1 MRNNMSFFDI
11 IQQYKLEGINSA
23 LASTSTDRVK
33 SALDSDIPDSDDFL
47 ALLSPAAYP
56 CFEEIADKAHRITLQ
71 NFGRTIQLY
80 TPFYISDFC
89 DNGCLYC
96 GYNINNK
103 TPRKRLTLDEVEK
116 EARYIADTGLR
127 HILILTGDSRA
138 MSPVSYIKDCIGV
151 LKKYFSLIAI
161 EVYPLSESEYKEL
174 IAEGVESLT
183 IYQETYNRDVYK
195 TVHPQGPKKDYV
207 FRLNAPERALS
218 QNIRAVNIGALLGL
232 DDFRVE
238 GFFTGLH
245 AYYLQEM
252 FPFAEISVSVP
263 RIQQAAADYTPA
275 FDIKDKGIAQ
285 LVCALRIFLPR
296 IGINL
301 STRENPDFRDNML
314 ALGVTK
320 ISAQSITSVGGRL
333 FQGEGRLEQFSISDK
348 RSVKDIINLLQRKG
362 YQPVFKDWMH
372 I

>member
-1 MRNNMSFFDI
+1 MSFFDI
-11 IQQYKLEGINSA
+11 MQEYKRENLNTILLSVSLGRIKLALSRDIVGI
-23 LASTSTDRVK
+23 
-33 SALDSDIPDSDDFL
+33 DDFL
-47 ALLSPAAYP
+47 ALLSPVA
-56 CFEEIADKAHRITLQ
+56 CSCLEEIADKARKITLQ

-89 DNGCLYC
+89 DNSCIYC
-96 GYNINNK
+96 GYNINIK
-103 TPRKRLTLDEVEK
+103 KPRKRLSLDEIEN

-127 HILILTGDSRA
+127 HILLLTGDSRS
-138 MSPVSYIKDCIGV
+138 MSPVSYIKDCVGV

-183 IYQETYNRDVYK
+183 IYQETYNRDVYE
-195 TVHPQGPKKDYV
+195 TVHPQGPKKDYM

-232 DDFRVE
+232 DDFRLE

-275 FDIKDKGIAQ
+275 FDVKDKDIAQ
-285 LVCALRIFLPR
+285 LVFALRIFLPR

-301 STRENPDFRDNML
+301 STRENPDFRDHML

-333 FQGEGRLEQFSISDK
+333 FQKEDRLEQFHISDK
-348 RSVKDIINLLQRKG
+348 RSVKEIIELLQEKG